1 MNCKSTARHFLIL
14 VLVACCFLT
23 WASQSYAQ
31 SSPKV
36 AVTLDSSV
44 TDKPVTGRVLL
55 FFSKRMPQ
63 PMFGPNWFGPEPFF
77 GIDVKELKP
86 GGQVNFDDSATGLKP
101 ISEIRDGEY
110 NVQAILDHDF
120 YHAEASAGA
129 GNFFSKPV
137 KVAFKGG
144 APTAPVELKLD
155 QVIKAKTYK
164 DTELMKFVEIES
176 KLLSDFHKR
185 MVKER
190 AMVVLPPSYASQPER
205 RFPVYVDITGFGGTL
220 SRLQQRHANGQKGL
234 SKDDAEFI
242 HVYLTGQCKWGHHV
256 YANSATN
263 GPRGDMLINELI
275 PAIDEQFRT
284 IAKPTARFVGG
295 HSSGGW
301 SSLWLQVAYPDFFG
315 GVWSTAPDPVDFRD
329 WQGTNIY
336 EANANVY
343 SDPKG
348 NKRPLARRGERIMAY
363 YENFTKMDD
372 VLGRGGQIRS
382 FEAVFS
388 PLDENQI
395 PKKCWDRETGIVR
408 SDVVDYW
415 KQYDIS
421 LKLKNNWA
429 ELESRLK
436 SKIHVYMG
444 DTDTFY
450 LEGATILLGERL
462 KKLGSDAV
470 IEIFPGKDHM
480 NLLDRNLR
488 ARINKEMS
496 EQFRKSHPNDK

>member
-1 MNCKSTARHFLIL
+1 
-14 VLVACCFLT
+14 
-23 WASQSYAQ
+23 
-31 SSPKV
+31 
-36 AVTLDSSV
+36 
-44 TDKPVTGRVLL
+44 
-55 FFSKRMPQ
+55 
-63 PMFGPNWFGPEPFF
+63 MFGPNWFGPEPFF

-110 NVQAILDHDF
+110 NLQAILDHDF

-284 IAKPTARFVGG
+284 IAKPTARFVVAI
-295 HSSGGW
+295 
-301 SSLWLQVAYPDFFG
+301 QVADGVRSGFKLRILIFLVASGVQPLIQLTFVIGKARTSTKRMRMSIATPKAISARWPD
-315 GVWSTAPDPVDFRD
+315 VV
-329 WQGTNIY
+329 
-336 EANANVY
+336 NA
-343 SDPKG
+343 SWRTMKTSPKWMMC
-348 NKRPLARRGERIMAY
+348 LGEVG
-363 YENFTKMDD
+363 K
-372 VLGRGGQIRS
+372 
-382 FEAVFS
+382 FEA
-388 PLDENQI
+388 
-395 PKKCWDRETGIVR
+395 
-408 SDVVDYW
+408 
-415 KQYDIS
+415 
-421 LKLKNNWA
+421 
-429 ELESRLK
+429 SRLCFPRSTRTK
-436 SKIHVYMG
+436 FPRNAGTAKRESSVP
-444 DTDTFY
+444 T
-450 LEGATILLGERL
+450 LLIIGN
-462 KKLGSDAV
+462 STTSV
-470 IEIFPGKDHM
+470 
-480 NLLDRNLR
+480 
-488 ARINKEMS
+488 
-496 EQFRKSHPNDK
+496 